1 MPWFPEFTSA
11 VELARR
17 QTRAAGRADPV
28 AQYFTALNNGDT
40 RALETVWPGEVV
52 IYDPRAG
59 EVRGHRQL
67 RRFVSQNQSWLTER
81 HARIETVAATY
92 ADGRAVVEM
101 LAHLADDGQGDRQ
114 GDRQGGGRELA
125 WPIAVVAESP
135 DDRSVVFRTYCS
147 QWPVDGRRHLRPAI
161 LPPGPVRLDDVVA
174 RYQAALDA
182 GDAEAIVSTF
192 EPDGYYREPIGPHYA
207 HHGAGELRA
216 FFTRSFSAGGGIG
229 LQPCAVTDDGVR
241 CALEFTCARWG
252 SHDLPPQAG
261 IGVYERGPDGLLA
274 AARVYDDIEAPLEN
288 S

>member
-101 LAHLADDGQGDRQ
+101 LAHLADDGQGDGQ
-114 GDRQGGGRELA
+114 GMGRATDRE
-125 WPIAVVAESP
+125 
-135 DDRSVVFRTYCS
+135 
-147 QWPVDGRRHLRPAI
+147 
-161 LPPGPVRLDDVVA
+161 
-174 RYQAALDA
+174 
-182 GDAEAIVSTF
+182 
-192 EPDGYYREPIGPHYA
+192 
-207 HHGAGELRA
+207 
-216 FFTRSFSAGGGIG
+216 AGGNWPGRSRSSPNPPTIG
-229 LQPCAVTDDGVR
+229 RWCSVRTAANGPSTDGATSGRPYSRPGQSAWMTSSPATRPRLTLVTPKR
-241 CALEFTCARWG
+241 
-252 SHDLPPQAG
+252 S
-261 IGVYERGPDGLLA
+261 
-274 AARVYDDIEAPLEN
+274 
-288 S
+288 